1 MDNKEKILLAALDAF
16 AEKGHLATTMEE
28 IAVRAKLNKA
38 MVYYYYSSKENLF
51 QEVIKFITDEI
62 YQEFQTAAPKI
73 PKASDPVKT
82 IKSMVSMHYRVFSQN
97 AKHARIFMDVLLNA
111 PDSIKNVFS
120 DITPHSSSIF
130 RIMLQVFQEGY
141 ERKLFRNIDYRQV
154 IVSIIGM
161 NVVYALAKPITE
173 AILGLTVENEEAFY
187 EERLQT
193 NIDLIL
199 NGILYREPTKTIQE

>member
-1 MDNKEKILLAALDAF
+1 MDNKERILLAALDAF

-28 IAVRAKLNKA
+28 IAVRARLNKA

-51 QEVIKFITDEI
+51 LEVIKFIANDI
-62 YQEFQTAAPKI
+62 QQEFLAAAPKI
-73 PKASDPVKT
+73 PRTGDPVET
-82 IKSMVSMHYRVFSQN
+82 IKSMVSMHYRVFTQN
-97 AKHARIFMDVLLNA
+97 VKHARIFMDVLLNA
-111 PDSIKNVFS
+111 PDSIKPIFS

-130 RIMLQVFQEGY
+130 RVMLQLFQEGY

-173 AILGLTVENEEAFY
+173 AIMNLTVENEEDFH
-187 EERLQT
+187 EERLKT
-193 NIDLIL
+193 NIDLLL
-199 NGILYREPTKTIQE
+199 NGILYREPMKTTQE